1 MSAPLK
7 LSQRAGTGI
16 AEGTEKEGLANL
28 LSHKPPSSVP
38 AYDLFQAKIEAE
50 AFGRALSDRIRKWR
64 KLVEKDVSPQGLTLA
79 EFRVLVV
86 LSESGPTS
94 MVDLA
99 KEQMITQ
106 AAMTSII
113 DHLENSEMVERD
125 RSKTDRRVVNV
136 TITRKGGDV
145 LKKGMRLYT
154 QFMKKAT
161 RNLTDEEIR
170 TILTLFDKLLMAA
183 QSEA

>member
-1 MSAPLK
+1 M
-7 LSQRAGTGI
+7 
-16 AEGTEKEGLANL
+16 L
-28 LSHKPPSSVP
+28 LHKAPSSVP
-38 AYDLFQAKIEAE
+38 RYGLLQAKVEGE

-64 KLVEKDVSPQGLTLA
+64 KLVENDVSPHGLTLA

-86 LSESGPTS
+86 LSESGPTP

-113 DHLENSEMVERD
+113 DHLEDSELVERV

-136 TITRKGGDV
+136 TITRKGEEV
-145 LKKGMRLYT
+145 LKKGMKLYT
-154 QFMKKAT
+154 QFMEKAT
-161 RNLTDEEIR
+161 RDLTDEEIR
-170 TILTLFDKLLMAA
+170 TLLTLFDKLLSAA
-183 QSEA
+183 QSA